1 MPSSKG
7 QDAAA
12 QLSRLTLDG
21 PKKTAPQKKKKEPVA
36 DSWEDESSGTED
48 AGETDSAAVP
58 PSPSPAAQGPGSKAP
73 PPTPSTPSY
82 NKTSDPSLPWDSNP
96 RSHASPSPSASLDDD
111 GRRRPEKTD
120 AVARRMI
127 ASALGVKVPRM
138 TEEQRAYDRSVRE
151 QERKRRE
158 QEKLEEA
165 RRKEEAEKAKAAMW
179 DD

>member
-12 QLSRLTLDG
+12 QLSRLTLDEPRKAAQ
-21 PKKTAPQKKKKEPVA
+21 PKKSKKQPVA
-36 DSWEDESSGTED
+36 DSWEDESSGSED
-48 AGETDSAAVP
+48 DTQPGQKDTSSAVP
-58 PSPSPAAQGPGSKAP
+58 PSPAPQGPGSKAP

-82 NKTSDPSLPWDSNP
+82 SSASDPSLPWAASTSTS
-96 RSHASPSPSASLDDD
+96 RSPAVDDD
-111 GRRRPEKTD
+111 ERRRPEKTD

-158 QEKLEEA
+158 QDKADEA
-165 RRKEEAEKAKAAMW
+165 RRREEAEKAKAAMW